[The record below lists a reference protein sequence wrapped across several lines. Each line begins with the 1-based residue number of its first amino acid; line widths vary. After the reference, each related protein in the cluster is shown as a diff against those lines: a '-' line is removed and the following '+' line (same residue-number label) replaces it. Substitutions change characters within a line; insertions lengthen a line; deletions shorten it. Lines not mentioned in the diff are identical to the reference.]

1 MIKNIVVVGS
11 GKGGVGKS
19 TVSVNLAVSLAKKN
33 LKIGL
38 LDADIYGPSIPK
50 MLGITEKPEVSK
62 NKKILP
68 YEKYGIKSMSIGN
81 MVPQD
86 GSVIWRGAMASN
98 AIRQLVNDVD
108 WDELDFLILD
118 LPPGTGD
125 IQLSLCQNFSISG
138 AVIVSTPQE
147 ISLLDVRKAVNMFKK
162 VKVEILGTIQNM
174 SYLTVDGKKTFI
186 FGKDGVKKESD
197 KLNFKYLGEVPIF
210 QEISQSCDNGKPI
223 CACNDNDNDVI
234 KIFDKI
240 GEKFLESFS
249 QKEINEVKIET

>member
-1 MIKNIVVVGS
+1 MIKDIIVVAS

-19 TVSVNLAVSLAKKN
+19 TISVNLAVSLSKKK

-50 MLGITEKPEVSK
+50 MLGIHSKPNVSD

-68 YEKYGIKSMSIGN
+68 YEKFGIKSMSIGN
-81 MVPQD
+81 MIPQD

-108 WDELDFLILD
+108 WGDLDYLLID

-147 ISLLDVRKAVNMFKK
+147 ISLLDVRKAINMFKK
-162 VKVEILGTIQNM
+162 VNVKIIGMIQNM
-174 SYLTVDGKKTFI
+174 SYFEDSGKKNYI
-186 FGKDGVKKESD
+186 FGKDGVKKSL
-197 KLNFKYLGEVPIF
+197 KNKVLTFL
-210 QEISQSCDNGKPI
+210 
-223 CACNDNDNDVI
+223 
-234 KIFDKI
+234 
-240 GEKFLESFS
+240 EKFQL
-249 QKEINEVKIET
+249 

>member
-174 SYLTVDGKKTFI
+174 SYLNVDGKKTFI

-223 CACNDNDNDVI
+223 CASINNDVI

-240 GEKFLESFS
+240 CEKFLDSFS

>member
-19 TVSVNLAVSLAKKN
+19 TVSVNLAISLAKKN
-33 LKIGL
+33 LNIGL

-50 MLGITEKPEVSK
+50 MLGIKEKPQVSK

-86 GSVIWRGAMASN
+86 GSIIWRGAMASN

-108 WDELDFLILD
+108 WNELDFLILD

-125 IQLSLCQNFSISG
+125 IQLSICQSFSISG

-162 VKVEILGTIQNM
+162 VKVDIIGTIQNM
-174 SYLTVDGKKTFI
+174 SYFMVNGKKSFV

-197 KLNFKYLGEVPIF
+197 KLNFKYLGEVPIL
-210 QEISQSCDNGKPI
+210 EDISQSCDDGKPI
-223 CACNDNDNDVI
+223 CLSEGKNI
-234 KIFDKI
+234 TKIFNKI
-240 GEKFLESFS
+240 TEEFLDSFS
-249 QKEINEVKIET
+249 KKEVSNVKIET

>member
-108 WDELDFLILD
+108 WDDLDFLILD

-138 AVIVSTPQE
+138 AIIVSTPQE

-162 VKVEILGTIQNM
+162 VKVEIR
-174 SYLTVDGKKTFI
+174 
-186 FGKDGVKKESD
+186 
-197 KLNFKYLGEVPIF
+197 
-210 QEISQSCDNGKPI
+210 
-223 CACNDNDNDVI
+223 
-234 KIFDKI
+234 
-240 GEKFLESFS
+240 
-249 QKEINEVKIET
+249 

>member
-174 SYLTVDGKKTFI
+174 SYLNVDGKKTFI

-223 CACNDNDNDVI
+223 CASSDNDVI

-240 GEKFLESFS
+240 CEKFLDSFS
-249 QKEINEVKIET
+249 QKEINEVEIET

>member
-1 MIKNIVVVGS
+1 MIKNIIVVGS

-174 SYLTVDGKKTFI
+174 SYLNVDGKKTFI

-223 CACNDNDNDVI
+223 CASINNDVI

-240 GEKFLESFS
+240 CEKFLDSFS

>member
-1 MIKNIVVVGS
+1 MIKNIVVEGS

-174 SYLTVDGKKTFI
+174 SYLNVDGKKTFI

-223 CACNDNDNDVI
+223 CASNNNNVI

-240 GEKFLESFS
+240 CEKFLDSFS